1 MTATIVRLLPA
12 DEHAILNCYVKEIS
26 ELDNFD
32 ALYDALEVPADAKSP
47 RLAIAVAQILL
58 HHIQGRLPQ
67 WASVRGSKVTLNRK
81 AHRRHK
87 DARLAFNPHLICTV
101 NWADSGPGFSWPES
115 YHVTYLPGFDKFV
128 VTASRDGPDAWGCAD
143 HAIGVAKGSL
153 DQVDAAKEVVS
164 EFWRMQLNSWDQPRW
179 AYLFD
184 EGLIDTNAADAWA
197 DEVWCQPMEEET
209 EREKKL
215 PLGAGRTERN

>member
-12 DEHAILNCYVKEIS
+12 DEHAYINGTSVP
-26 ELDNFD
+26 DNFGEF
-32 ALYDALEVPADAKSP
+32 YDALEVPANATPP

-58 HHIQGRLPQ
+58 NHIQGTLPQ

-87 DARLAFNPHLICTV
+87 DARLAFNPRLICTV